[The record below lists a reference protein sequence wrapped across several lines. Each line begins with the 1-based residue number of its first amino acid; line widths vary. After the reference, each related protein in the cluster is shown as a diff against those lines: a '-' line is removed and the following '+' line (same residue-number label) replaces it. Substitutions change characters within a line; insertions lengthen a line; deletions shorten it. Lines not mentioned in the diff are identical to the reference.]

1 MNIRFFIK
9 ESAEVSCPRCSTD
22 VVGVDGVDLLACI
35 LIDDGGVPF
44 NDTIPWLDE
53 GVNRLLAVRR
63 DEKVFMEW
71 ARDAWAAHISKDGVK
86 IYSLYDEDF
95 SVTISLDDFEKALRG
110 WKDFLI
116 SL

>member
-1 MNIRFFIK
+1 MNIRFFME
-9 ESAEVSCPRCSTD
+9 ESAEFSSPRCSTD
-22 VVGVDGVDLLACI
+22 VERVDGVDLLACL
-35 LIDDGGVPF
+35 LIDNGGVPF
-44 NDTIPWLDE
+44 NETIPWLDE

-63 DEKVFMEW
+63 DEKVFTEW

-95 SVTISLDDFEKALRG
+95 SVTISLGDFEKALRG
-110 WKDFLI
+110 WKDFLV